1 VSGEAVE
8 GAAAPSR
15 ARRARPGP
23 GGRTPAAARAQGAT
37 QEAAGRK
44 RTRKPRA
51 AAPEAGEAG
60 EGLPD
65 TADEPGAAAQG
76 LSSPAHAQTVPQT
89 AAGAAAPPDGPAGGN
104 GAPPDGPA
112 GATGAPY
119 GVPEGRAGGLL
130 VAPRGILNADRVP
143 GSDAVRVPAAK
154 VALSTSSVYPESLAA
169 AFEIARRLGYDGVE
183 LMVFTDPISQDAE
196 AVRSLSEYYEV
207 PVLSVHAPCLLV
219 TQRVWTTD
227 PWEKLRRSQAAAE
240 RLGAST
246 IVVHPPFRWQRD
258 YARDFE
264 VGLERMRHETD
275 ITFAVENMYPWRARN
290 REWAAYLPDWDPRN
304 QDYPQV
310 TLDLSHTS
318 VSGTSAIDMAAD
330 LGDRLAHLHL
340 ADGSGLARD
349 EHLVP
354 GRGNQ
359 QCAEVLEGL
368 AAAGFSGTIAVEV
381 STRKAANRAE
391 READLAEAL
400 AFARL
405 HLAAP
410 VRPRGRRG

>member
-1 VSGEAVE
+1 VAEQPVVDPAVPE
-8 GAAAPSR
+8 GVPPAAPRPRR
-15 ARRARPGP
+15 ARRTPG
-23 GGRTPAAARAQGAT
+23 TEPAAAA
-37 QEAAGRK
+37 EAPASPKRPARK
-44 RTRKPRA
+44 RAPKPA
-51 AAPEAGEAG
+51 TPTDEAPA
-60 EGLPD
+60 
-65 TADEPGAAAQG
+65 
-76 LSSPAHAQTVPQT
+76 SPATARLSVAQRRLL
-89 AAGAAAPPDGPAGGN
+89 
-104 GAPPDGPA
+104 
-112 GATGAPY
+112 
-119 GVPEGRAGGLL
+119 VPE
-130 VAPRGILNADRVP
+130 
-143 GSDAVRVPAAK
+143 AVRVPAAK

-183 LMVFTDPISQDAE
+183 LMVFTDPVSQDAD
-196 AVRSLSEYYEV
+196 AVRALSDYYGV
-207 PVLSVHAPCLLV
+207 PILSVHAPCLLV
-219 TQRVWTTD
+219 TQRVWSTD
-227 PWEKLRRSQAAAE
+227 PWEKLRRSQDAAE
-240 RLGAST
+240 RLGASAV
-246 IVVHPPFRWQRD
+246 VVHPPFRWQRE

-264 VGLERMRHETD
+264 IGLAQMRDETD
-275 ITFAVENMYPWRARN
+275 VVFTVENMYPWRARN

-318 VSGTSAIDMAAD
+318 VSGTSALTMAAD
-330 LGDRLAHLHL
+330 LGDRLAHVHL

-354 GRGNQ
+354 GRGTQ

-368 AAAGFSGTIAVEV
+368 AQRGFSGTIVVEV

-410 VRPRGRRG
+410 LASPSP